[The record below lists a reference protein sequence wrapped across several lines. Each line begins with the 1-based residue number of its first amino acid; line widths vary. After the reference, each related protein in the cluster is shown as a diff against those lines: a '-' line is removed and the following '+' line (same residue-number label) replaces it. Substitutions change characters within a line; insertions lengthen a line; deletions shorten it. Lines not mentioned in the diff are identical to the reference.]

1 MRRWYNIDG
10 DETAFD
16 DGAQSQ
22 SLSAPILLQDSES
35 EGDDG
40 CNKVLFQS
48 DSDDNDDDGEIT
60 ADVGH
65 DDPGMMLQT
74 SSEEE
79 SEIEEPHA
87 KKRKYHSRSS
97 KAVSLT
103 FLGHQVCK
111 RAHMQLY
118 GIGSTPLQN
127 LRAGRPAYTMH
138 ENRMLEP
145 KHATLGVSLSRNST
159 NAKWPSVLSFFW
171 VLYISVA
178 EIMPTK
184 FVMPAGT
191 FSESFMNKDPDFEER
206 YTRAFMGSI
215 EKNFDLSPASQLSKG
230 TCFFEIPAAI
240 KINILNKGLPHSN
253 QFFPCCSIPNFLT
266 TRAWFFSVIMIHDQL
281 QYHENNCWS
290 VSRVAAYHQY
300 VSIIFNPS

>member
-1 MRRWYNIDG
+1 MQKWYNLG
-10 DETAFD
+10 DETEFD
-16 DGAQSQ
+16 DGSGQPH
-22 SLSAPILLQDSES
+22 SLSAPIILQDSDS
-35 EGDDG
+35 EGDDV
-40 CNKVLFQS
+40 CKNILYQS
-48 DSDDNDDDGEIT
+48 DSDDSDDGGDT
-60 ADVGH
+60 GGDVGD

-74 SSEEE
+74 SSEE

-87 KKRKYHSRSS
+87 KKRKYTSRPA

-138 ENRMLEP
+138 DNRMLEP
-145 KHATLGVSLSRNST
+145 KHATLGVSLSRNSV

-184 FVMPAGT
+184 FVMPTGT

-206 YTRAFMGSI
+206 YTRAFMSSI
-215 EKNFDLSPASQLSKG
+215 EKNFDLSPASQLPKSTYFLKFQGPSKS
-230 TCFFEIPAAI
+230 TYCIQNNCHLVKRFIMVLF
-240 KINILNKGLPHSN
+240 HS
-253 QFFPCCSIPNFLT
+253 
-266 TRAWFFSVIMIHDQL
+266 FFS
-281 QYHENNCWS
+281 
-290 VSRVAAYHQY
+290 HQQGRGA
-300 VSIIFNPS
+300 

>member
-1 MRRWYNIDG
+1 MRKWYNIDG
-10 DETAFD
+10 DETTFD
-16 DGAQSQ
+16 DGSAQSH
-22 SLSAPILLQDSES
+22 SFSAPILLQDSES
-35 EGDDG
+35 EGDI
-40 CNKVLFQS
+40 LYQS
-48 DSDDNDDDGEIT
+48 DSNDSDDGGEVKADDGDDD
-60 ADVGH
+60 VG
-65 DDPGMMLQT
+65 MILQT
-74 SSEEE
+74 SSEE

-103 FLGHQVCK
+103 FLRQPVCK

-145 KHATLGVSLSRNST
+145 KHATLGVSLSRNSI

-191 FSESFMNKDPDFEER
+191 FSESFMSKDPDFQER
-206 YTRAFMGSI
+206 YTRAFMNSV
-215 EKNFDLSPASQLSKG
+215 EKNFDLSPASQLSKS
-230 TCFFEIPAAI
+230 TYFWTSSCHQ
-240 KINILNKGLPHSN
+240 INSKFPHVIN
-253 QFFPCCSIPNFLT
+253 
-266 TRAWFFSVIMIHDQL
+266 SVIM
-281 QYHENNCWS
+281 
-290 VSRVAAYHQY
+290 R
-300 VSIIFNPS
+300 